1 MDSGRKTN
9 SCGPTLLDD
18 VVSMIFTKIR
28 YLLDSEST
36 RLTMKT
42 TTLPQA
48 MYDANSTWENSS
60 KWEIFL
66 PPTQNGNEK
75 LTRSQIYVRKELMQQ
90 LSLFLPPF
98 CIVVHMTWKRW
109 HYHVVVS
116 TPWRWRQIDVLELNK
131 AITYPRSWLAG
142 CCGLLLQKQYENG
155 DDFIFCLLPLLSLC
169 VGNFPVVC
177 GVQADR

>member
-90 LSLFLPPF
+90 LSLFASILYRGPHDMKTLALSCRCFDPLA
-98 CIVVHMTWKRW
+98 MTTDRRTGAEQGRNL
-109 HYHVVVS
+109 S
-116 TPWRWRQIDVLELNK
+116 TQLTGRMLWPIASKTVRER
-131 AITYPRSWLAG
+131 G
-142 CCGLLLQKQYENG
+142 
-155 DDFIFCLLPLLSLC
+155 
-169 VGNFPVVC
+169 
-177 GVQADR
+177 